1 MMTAIFLAAASL
13 ASAEKG
19 VGAWVVPWDKP
30 AIEEIAGCVE
40 EINPFVY
47 SFDQAGRPKLVD
59 AALLKKSLGAKS
71 AGARVVPVIVNDVL
85 DGRGRMQDAKS
96 IALLTKLLNTD
107 ELVDKHVQ
115 TLLKD
120 VWSDE
125 YDGLE
130 LDYERIPNPLYP
142 RFARLVE
149 KLGAELHKR
158 GKTLAVDL
166 EPGPI
171 MRRGAPGEEWWP
183 RLAKNAD
190 ALKVMVY
197 YETGSFS
204 ENPGPG
210 ASLPWSRQIAAK
222 ALQAVPADKLV
233 LAFSLAGTD
242 WELPYQR
249 LAPDRKVNRIQYKQ
263 VREVL
268 GKNAGKPVY
277 DASLG
282 ASHLLYQANDHSHD
296 LWFEDERSLKAK
308 LDLAASLNT
317 RAGLW
322 FVGRTH
328 PELSS
333 LGLCRP

>member
-1 MMTAIFLAAASL
+1 MLTAIFLAAAAL

-30 AIEEIAGCVE
+30 AIEEIAGCFS

-59 AALLKKSLGAKS
+59 AALLKKSLAAKS
-71 AGARVVPVIVNDVL
+71 AGAKVVPVIVNDVL
-85 DGRGRMQDAKS
+85 DGSGKMQEAKS

-107 ELVDKHVQ
+107 ELVDKHLQ
-115 TLLKD
+115 TLMSE
-120 VWSDE
+120 VWSDQ

-149 KLGAELHKR
+149 KLAAELHKR

-171 MRRGAPGEEWWP
+171 MRRGQPGEEWWP
-183 RLAKNAD
+183 KLAKSAD

-204 ENPGPG
+204 ENPGAG
-210 ASLPWSRQIAAK
+210 ASLPWARQVAAK
-222 ALQAVPADKLV
+222 SLRAVPASKLV

-263 VREVL
+263 VRDILNKKL
-268 GKNAGKPVY
+268 GQPAF
-277 DASLG
+277 DAALG
-282 ASHLLYQANDHSHD
+282 APHLLYQANDHSHD
-296 LWFEDERSLKAK
+296 LWYEDEQSLKAK
-308 LDLAASLNT
+308 LDLASSLNA

-322 FVGRTH
+322 FVGRVH
-328 PELSS
+328 PDLNS